1 MADTSILSGLFGVDP
16 QAYAIAQN
24 DKLNAQAA
32 QFAELD
38 PFQKANFGLYKGGA
52 QLGNLGAGLMG
63 VKDPQLF
70 AQQTAQQ
77 LSSQFDVTTPQ
88 GLKDYASALV
98 KAGQES
104 QNPTL
109 MQFGMMAL
117 DKSNSLAK
125 AGLENVKTQS
135 EISKNMGANQT
146 EVMKTQQAI
155 AALRAQGDP
164 QGQIPALED
173 RLRSLVK
180 SDIPASVFNSVI
192 APQTEKFN
200 VATQNKA
207 ELDRLTGQIDS
218 GVLKFGLTENFRN
231 KLKTVAGEST
241 EGSRAA
247 QDFNST
253 LESIRLQA
261 QILQKG
267 SQTDRDAANIMN
279 SFLSNVD
286 RYDTKTVRE
295 QLSRISKLMDN
306 QAKNAQGLIKQTE
319 DYYGGASGRAPS
331 FGGNQQTGGGAPSPT
346 GSFYS
351 KATLD
356 AVRKQNPS
364 VKDLSDAELA
374 ARIDASRK

>member
-16 QAYAIAQN
+16 QAYATAQN

-38 PFQKANFGLYKGGA
+38 PFQKANFGIYKGASMGA
-52 QLGNLGAGLMG
+52 NLAAGLMG
-63 VKDPQLF
+63 VKDPQLM
-70 AQQTAQQ
+70 AQQQAQQ
-77 LSSQFDVTTPQ
+77 LAGQFDVTTPQ

-98 KAGQES
+98 KTGQES
-104 QNPTL
+104 QNPML

-117 DKSNSLAK
+117 DKSNALSK
-125 AGLENVKTQS
+125 AGLENMKTQS

-146 EVMKTQQAI
+146 EVMKTQQMI
-155 AALRAQGDP
+155 AALRSQGDP

-200 VATQNKA
+200 VANQNKA
-207 ELDRLTGQIDS
+207 ELDRLTSQIDN
-218 GVLKFGLTENFRN
+218 GILKFGVTENFRN

-247 QDFNST
+247 QDFAST

-286 RYDTKTVRE
+286 RYDTATVKT
-295 QLSRISKLMDN
+295 QLVRISKLMDN
-306 QAKNAQGLIKQTE
+306 QAKNAQGMIKQTE
-319 DYYGGASGRAPS
+319 DYYGGASGRAPT
-331 FGGNQQTGGGAPSPT
+331 FGQQPTGGGVASGGT
-346 GSFYS
+346 YYS

-356 AVRKQNPS
+356 KVRAQNPS
-364 VKDLSDAELA
+364 TKGLSDDELI
-374 ARIDASRK
+374 ARINASK

>member
-16 QAYAIAQN
+16 QAYASAQN

-32 QFAELD
+32 QFAEMD
-38 PFQKANFGLYKGGA
+38 PFQKANFGLYKGGSMA
-52 QLGNLGAGLMG
+52 ANLGAGLMG
-63 VKDPQLF
+63 IKDPQLM
-70 AQQTAQQ
+70 AQQQAQQ
-77 LSSQFDVTTPQ
+77 IASQFDVTTPQ

-98 KAGQES
+98 KAGQEA

-180 SDIPASVFNSVI
+180 SDIPASVYNSVI

-200 VATQNKA
+200 VANQNKA
-207 ELDRLTGQIDS
+207 ELDRLAGQIDN
-218 GVLKFGLTENFRN
+218 GVLKFGVTENFRN
-231 KLKTVAGEST
+231 KLKTVSGEST

-295 QLSRISKLMDN
+295 QLGRISKLMDN
-306 QAKNAQGLIKQTE
+306 QAKNAQGMIKQTE
-319 DYYGGASGRAPS
+319 DYYGGASGKAPS
-331 FGGNQQTGGGAPSPT
+331 FAGGNQPSGGGMASGGT
-346 GSFYS
+346 YYS

-356 AVRKQNPS
+356 KVRAQNPS
-364 VKDLSDAELA
+364 TKGLSDEELIA
-374 ARIDASRK
+374 KINASK

>member
-1 MADTSILSGLFGVDP
+1 MADTSIISGLFGVDP
-16 QAYAIAQN
+16 QAYSAQQN
-24 DKLNAQAA
+24 QLLNTQAA
-32 QFAELD
+32 QFAEMD
-38 PFQKANFGLYKGGA
+38 PFQKANFGLYKGGS
-52 QLGNLGAGLMG
+52 QLGNTAAGLMG
-63 VKDPQLF
+63 VKDPQLQ
-70 AQQTAQQ
+70 AQQQAQQ
-77 LSSQFDVTTPQ
+77 LSSQFDVTTPE
-88 GLKDYASALV
+88 GLKGYASALV
-98 KAGQES
+98 KAGQETGNS
-104 QNPTL
+104 TL

-117 DKSNSLAK
+117 DKSNSLSK
-125 AGLENVKTQS
+125 VGLENIKTQS

-155 AALRAQGDP
+155 AALRSQGDP

-180 SDIPASVFNSVI
+180 SDIPASVYNSVI

-200 VATQNKA
+200 VANQNKS
-207 ELDRLTGQIDS
+207 ELDRLAGQIDS

-231 KLKTVAGEST
+231 KLKTVSGEST

-286 RYDTKTVRE
+286 RYDTKTVKE

-306 QAKNAQGLIKQTE
+306 QAKNAQGIIKQTE

-331 FGGNQQTGGGAPSPT
+331 FAGGGNQPTGGAASGGAY
-346 GSFYS
+346 YS

-356 AVRKQNPS
+356 AVRAKNPS
-364 VKDLSDAELA
+364 VKDLSDAELS
-374 ARIDASRK
+374 ARIKASQ